1 MYNLIEDYLDRLCLP
16 LVRRLSYHERQRI
29 RQEVRDHLLER
40 VDELKSQG
48 VSDDEAVAVAI
59 KQFGSPEWVGTL
71 LLEKHTQRP
80 AVTLWRGLVLAGLT
94 LVTAFLLT
102 VPLAQPLLPPR
113 AVMLQAVDAMLWT
126 LGELPRN
133 LPEAQQLQRV
143 LQEAWVPSGWSMGM
157 PPIGWKWQQ
166 ADPPLRAVEEVVNR
180 RYSRWLGKRL
190 RDSWLLR
197 RTIDVSISAGSIRLP
212 KDPRPFVIVCG
223 EFGCTGFPRQFD
235 SRAVDDAILK
245 FALPLLVLAT
255 LAGWL
260 TRRLRWAIGASVAA
274 VVLSFPATLWL
285 TYRISSA
292 EPARSYEQLPLT
304 QAVRLMEDIAA
315 QKATLIGKAT
325 PILSASEAG
334 LASDAERPQLILQLG
349 QLYRHYAKQYEAA
362 WQRWN
367 DAGALQKM
375 WWTFSYH
382 VLPTWW
388 SIPVGL
394 LATVLGGGLGVMVRV
409 WGWRMRHFLLYRFA

>member
-113 AVMLQAVDAMLWT
+113 AVMLQAVDAMMWT
-126 LGELPRN
+126 LGELPRS
-133 LPEAQQLQRV
+133 LPEAQQLQRT
-143 LQEAWVPSGWSMGM
+143 LQEARVPSGWSMGV
-157 PPIGWKWQQ
+157 PPVDWKWQH
-166 ADPPLRAVEEVVNR
+166 ADPPLRAVDDLVTQ
-180 RYSRWLGKRL
+180 RYSQWLGKRL
-190 RDSWLLR
+190 RDERLR
-197 RTIDVSISAGSIRLP
+197 FQPIEDYSGNLWFAAPPRTYPVSICGEMGCQGF
-212 KDPRPFVIVCG
+212 PRPF
-223 EFGCTGFPRQFD
+223 D
-235 SRAVDDAILK
+235 SRSVDDALLK
-245 FALPLLVLAT
+245 FALPLLALAT

-304 QAVRLMEDIAA
+304 QAVRLMEDIAV
-315 QKATLIGKAT
+315 QKAALIGKAT

-334 LASDAERPQLILQLG
+334 LASDVERPQLILQLG
-349 QLYRHYAKQYEAA
+349 QLYRHYAKQYIAV

-367 DAGALQKM
+367 DASGLQRV

-388 SIPVGL
+388 SIPAGM
-394 LATVLGGGLGVMVRV
+394 LATLMGGGLGVMVRV

>member
-113 AVMLQAVDAMLWT
+113 AVMLQAVDAMMWT
-126 LGELPRN
+126 LGELPRS
-133 LPEAQQLQRV
+133 LPEAQQLQRT
-143 LQEAWVPSGWSMGM
+143 LQEARVSSGWSMGM

-166 ADPPLRAVEEVVNR
+166 ADPPLQAVEGLVTQ
-180 RYSRWLGKRL
+180 RYDQWLGKRL
-190 RDSWLLR
+190 RDEWLLTRPVKDYFGNLQFAVPR
-197 RTIDVSISAGSIRLP
+197 RTYPVSICGEMGCQGF
-212 KDPRPFVIVCG
+212 PRPF
-223 EFGCTGFPRQFD
+223 D
-235 SRAVDDAILK
+235 SRSVDDALLK
-245 FALPLLVLAT
+245 FALPLLALAT

-292 EPARSYEQLPLT
+292 EPASSYEQLPLT

-334 LASDAERPQLILQLG
+334 LASDVERPQLILQLG
-349 QLYRHYAKQYEAA
+349 QLYRHYAKQYIAV

-367 DAGALQKM
+367 DASGLQRV

-388 SIPVGL
+388 SIPAGM
-394 LATVLGGGLGVMVRV
+394 LATLMGGGLGVMVRV
-409 WGWRMRHFLLYRFA
+409 WGWRTRHFLLYRFA

>member
-16 LVRRLSYHERQRI
+16 LVRRLFYHERQRI

-80 AVTLWRGLVLAGLT
+80 VVTLWRGLVLAGLT

-102 VPLAQPLLPPR
+102 VPLAQPLAPPR
-113 AVMLQAVDAMLWT
+113 AVMLQAVDAMMWT
-126 LGELPRN
+126 LGQLSGS
-133 LPEAQQLQRV
+133 LPEAQQLRRTL
-143 LQEAWVPSGWSMGM
+143 LQSRLPSGWSMGV
-157 PPIGWKWQQ
+157 PPTGWKWQQ
-166 ADPPLRAVEEVVNR
+166 ADPPLQAVEGLVTQ
-180 RYSRWLGKRL
+180 RYSQWLGKRL
-190 RDSWLLR
+190 RDSWLVR
-197 RTIDVSISAGSIRLP
+197 RTIGVSLSAGKIRLP
-212 KDPRPFVIVCG
+212 VDTLPLVSVCG
-223 EFGCTGFPRQFD
+223 EFGCVGFPRPFD
-235 SRAVDDAILK
+235 SRSVDDAILK
-245 FALPLLVLAT
+245 FALPLLALAT

-274 VVLSFPATLWL
+274 VVLSFPATLLL
-285 TYRISSA
+285 TFRISSA
-292 EPARSYEQLPLT
+292 EPARSYEQPPLT
-304 QAVRLMEDIAA
+304 QAVRFMEDIAA

-334 LASDAERPQLILQLG
+334 LASDAERAQRILQLG
-349 QLYRHYAKQYEAA
+349 QLYRHYAKQYTAA

-367 DAGALQKM
+367 DASGLQRV

-388 SIPVGL
+388 SLPVGL
-394 LATVLGGGLGVMVRV
+394 LATLMGGGLGVMVRV

>member
-1 MYNLIEDYLDRLCLP
+1 
-16 LVRRLSYHERQRI
+16 
-29 RQEVRDHLLER
+29 
-40 VDELKSQG
+40 
-48 VSDDEAVAVAI
+48 
-59 KQFGSPEWVGTL
+59 
-71 LLEKHTQRP
+71 
-80 AVTLWRGLVLAGLT
+80 
-94 LVTAFLLT
+94 
-102 VPLAQPLLPPR
+102 
-113 AVMLQAVDAMLWT
+113 
-126 LGELPRN
+126 
-133 LPEAQQLQRV
+133 
-143 LQEAWVPSGWSMGM
+143 
-157 PPIGWKWQQ
+157 
-166 ADPPLRAVEEVVNR
+166 
-180 RYSRWLGKRL
+180 
-190 RDSWLLR
+190 
-197 RTIDVSISAGSIRLP
+197 
-212 KDPRPFVIVCG
+212 
-223 EFGCTGFPRQFD
+223 
-235 SRAVDDAILK
+235 
-245 FALPLLVLAT
+245 LLVLAT

-409 WGWRMRHFLLYRFA
+409 WGWRTRHFLLYCFA